1 MNLDIGNAHGDRK
14 QKAREGNAAMRGE
27 GTKSPRGK
35 IDSVDCPSVRI
46 SFVMNTSRCVC
57 HSYGV
62 CKAKAGIDES
72 KCHPPTK

>member
-1 MNLDIGNAHGDRK
+1 MIENRK
-14 QKAREGNAAMRGE
+14 LEKGMQQMRGE
-27 GTKSPRGK
+27 GAKSPRGK

-72 KCHPPTK
+72 KCHLPTK